1 MPHEWNP
8 RNSDPWASNFHQF
21 PTFHDDPSDIS
32 LESHSSADTAGT
44 CCCAALLGVCRGLCC
59 MPRTRGKRTRLVAPA
74 PLKELKLQAAAKR
87 KEKPRRRDSRPN
99 ATEEKH
105 PLLFDNDARRP
116 EDPHMVAP
124 RAEEEDVIEDWVH
137 VQSDDED
144 DEHGGGCCGIPLFSR
159 VKRHLRAG
167 NPYRSMA

>member
-1 MPHEWNP
+1 MPH
-8 RNSDPWASNFHQF
+8 
-21 PTFHDDPSDIS
+21 
-32 LESHSSADTAGT
+32 
-44 CCCAALLGVCRGLCC
+44 
-59 MPRTRGKRTRLVAPA
+59 TRGKRTRLVAPA
-74 PLKELKLQAAAKR
+74 PLNELKLQAAAKR
-87 KEKPRRRDSRPN
+87 KEKPRRRDSRLN

-116 EDPHMVAP
+116 EDPHVVAP
-124 RAEEEDVIEDWVH
+124 RAEEDIIEDWVH

-167 NPYRSMA
+167 NPYRSMS